1 MPVTSLHLQGC
12 TRVERHALVDLVEEA
27 IRASGGWILDFH
39 QYSNISLV
47 LEMEVPPHHLRE
59 LVRLLE
65 AGGVSFRPIPQLGP
79 GEEEDAILGT
89 LQITLVHDEPDLHLP
104 APPYGST
111 SAEQGPHGPH
121 GHR

>member
-27 IRASGGWILDFH
+27 IRATGGWILDFN

-47 LEMEVPPHHLRE
+47 LEVEVPPHRLRE

-65 AGGVSFRPIPQLGP
+65 AGGVTFRPVPELAP
-79 GEEEDAILGT
+79 GEEADAVLGT
-89 LQITLVHDEPDLHLP
+89 LQITLVNDEPDLHIP
-104 APPYGST
+104 HPPMAT
-111 SAEQGPHGPH
+111 SVADRKPHGIH
-121 GHR
+121 